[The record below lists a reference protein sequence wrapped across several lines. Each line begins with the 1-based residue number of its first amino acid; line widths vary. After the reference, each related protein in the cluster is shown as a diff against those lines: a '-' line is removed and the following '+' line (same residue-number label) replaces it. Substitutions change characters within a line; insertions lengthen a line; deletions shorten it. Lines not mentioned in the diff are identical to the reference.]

1 MPVLKRLLAGVDVRV
16 DLVLAPEG
24 EDCGSAVNLCFASMK
39 HVAFRTDPD
48 IMRETACSEPGATVF
63 GIHNTTSEILCLE
76 QMRDVTGWILSRKTE
91 NNEDRKEGRTK
102 KEERTKPKKDE
113 INKRESNVSLI
124 DSSQLAAQLLRA
136 E

>member
-48 IMRETACSEPGATVF
+48 IMSETACSEPGATVF

-76 QMRDVTGWILSRKTE
+76 QMRGAHVPWVRRPHLSLSRS
-91 NNEDRKEGRTK
+91 
-102 KEERTKPKKDE
+102 PLCAC
-113 INKRESNVSLI
+113 VH
-124 DSSQLAAQLLRA
+124 A
-136 E
+136 